1 MENNEKAEKDENN
14 NNNKDNNN
22 LIDFSK
28 YKIIKVEKGEDIS
41 NFEDLT
47 FKVIIIGDP
56 AVGKST
62 IIHNL
67 VNESEPIKNQYKA
80 TIGFDIFNYS
90 AHIND
95 KIITMQIWDT
105 CGLIDFSASTPKLYK
120 NTALAIV
127 VYAANNPSSFE
138 HLDNWINLL
147 KSNSSSEV
155 CVFVVGNKVDLEDEK
170 KISKEQGE
178 EYVKLNKHTYFIE
191 TSALKKMNVK
201 EMFDK
206 ALVELYEL
214 NKMYNKKDK
223 EEEEDEEEEQR
234 YDFSKRK
241 GTFVLKNEKHDKKN
255 KKRIKCC

>member
-1 MENNEKAEKDENN
+1 MENNEKKEKEENN

-22 LIDFSK
+22 LIDSSK
-28 YKIIKVEKGEDIS
+28 YKITKVEKGEDIS
-41 NFEDLT
+41 NLEELT
-47 FKVIIIGDP
+47 FKVIVIGDP

-62 IIHNL
+62 IIQNL
-67 VNESEPIKNQYKA
+67 VNESEPIKNKYKA

-90 AHIND
+90 AHVNK

-105 CGLIDFSASTPKLYK
+105 CGLLDFSASTPKLYK

-127 VYAANNPSSFE
+127 VYAANNSSSFQN
-138 HLDNWINLL
+138 LGNWINLL
-147 KSNSSSEV
+147 KTNSSSEV
-155 CVFVVGNKVDLEDEK
+155 LVFIVGNKVDLVDEK
-170 KISKEQGE
+170 VITSYEGE
-178 EYVKLNKHTYFIE
+178 EFVKTNNHKYFIE
-191 TSALKKMNVK
+191 TSALKRWYVK

-214 NKMYNKKDK
+214 HKFYNEKDK
-223 EEEEDEEEEQR
+223 EEEDDEEDEQR